1 MQNNTPS
8 KGALLGKISH
18 VVAQFNEKASSI
30 AIIKQMTQNC
40 SERTK
45 RAKTKIQFS
54 LMNPQCTHRCSNV
67 CNRVSPCQK
76 RQSKT
81 RIMLLGLLS
90 LEKRTTQDRKGEYS
104 IIGNPEKINKAQL
117 FSKWKH

>member
-40 SERTK
+40 LERTK

-54 LMNPQCTHRCSNV
+54 LMNPQIHTHMHTH
-67 CNRVSPCQK
+67 
-76 RQSKT
+76 SKHKDS
-81 RIMLLGLLS
+81 LLCLS
-90 LEKRTTQDRKGEYS
+90 A
-104 IIGNPEKINKAQL
+104 I
-117 FSKWKH
+117 